1 MPRRWQQL
9 GDTLLCPL
17 LQGTREVEMLVF
29 KMTSELGKVKRKI
42 DMLGTAKDTVQHRS
56 VKSDRMLRS
65 RDWLAV

>member
-1 MPRRWQQL
+1 M
-9 GDTLLCPL
+9 
-17 LQGTREVEMLVF
+17 EMLVF

-65 RDWLAV
+65 RDGLAV